1 MGHMRG
7 SARLVLCAAC
17 VAGVLAFAGCAP
29 QAPSEGSRPDR
40 STPVDVEFAW
50 SAEADCSMCHA
61 DEAASMTMAGYPAAT
76 HEAEGETCASCHAD
90 NAALASAHEGA
101 LPSSTMPK
109 RLTKTKVD
117 DTLCLACHDQEELAE
132 KTAAST
138 VLADSQGLVENP
150 HALPET
156 ENHTAIAC
164 SDCHKMHSPETA
176 AETAKAK
183 CLSCHHED
191 VFECNTCHEEM

>member
-1 MGHMRG
+1 
-7 SARLVLCAAC
+7 
-17 VAGVLAFAGCAP
+17 
-29 QAPSEGSRPDR
+29 
-40 STPVDVEFAW
+40 
-50 SAEADCSMCHA
+50 
-61 DEAASMTMAGYPAAT
+61 MTMAGYPAAT
-76 HEAEGETCASCHAD
+76 HEAEGETCASCHPD

-117 DTLCLACHDQEELAE
+117 DTLCLACHDQEE
-132 KTAAST
+132 
-138 VLADSQGLVENP
+138 LVENP